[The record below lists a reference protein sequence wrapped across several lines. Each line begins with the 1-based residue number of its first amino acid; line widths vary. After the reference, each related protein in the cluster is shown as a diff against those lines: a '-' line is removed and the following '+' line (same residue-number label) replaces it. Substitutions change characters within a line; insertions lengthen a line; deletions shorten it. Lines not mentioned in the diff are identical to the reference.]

1 MPTEVILPRVD
12 MDMTEGMI
20 AAWHVSE
27 GDEVRE
33 GTLIFEIETSK
44 ATMEID
50 APASGVIRQISAPVG
65 KTVPVGTAV
74 AWIYASGEALQEHG
88 GAADVSSSAQE
99 EASPADTPAVASG
112 SSDAQTPARPDD
124 TLRATPA
131 ARRVARERG
140 LQLVAIAGTGP
151 NGRIGAQD
159 VLRAPADKPP
169 TPGSTPATQA
179 ARALH
184 TLWLRKD
191 ASGVPLVLL
200 HGFAAEL
207 NSWRPFSRS
216 LGVIADPGL
225 GMLAV
230 DLPAHGKSSGEAA
243 GSIAAIVSAV
253 EETLLAGGVGAC
265 HLVGHSFGG
274 AIALAVAASQAHVR
288 VRSLT
293 LIAPAGLGPECNGAF
308 IRGVTQSTQRASL
321 AAWLKQLFADPSR
334 MDDAFV
340 ATARQQLE
348 SAEVRE
354 RLAILADVF
363 FPDGTQSLDLRGA
376 LEQVSAGVPVRVVWG
391 LQDRIL
397 PARHAEGLP
406 GRIAVHRFAGTGHL
420 PQVEAQ
426 DEVARIVAE
435 NVATALGES
444 VMRRGAVG

>member
-88 GAADVSSSAQE
+88 GAEDASSAQDE
-99 EASPADTPAVASG
+99 MKASPQPAPAIAAGPSGEVAGAS
-112 SSDAQTPARPDD
+112 PDGP
-124 TLRATPA
+124 LRATPA

-140 LQLVAIAGTGP
+140 VQLVAIAGTGP
-151 NGRIGAQD
+151 NGRIGAED
-159 VLRAPADKPP
+159 VLRAPTDKAV
-169 TPGSTPATQA
+169 TISA
-179 ARALH
+179 AAALH

-191 ASGVPLVLL
+191 TGGAPLVLL

-207 NSWRPFSRS
+207 NSWRPFSRR
-216 LGVIADPGL
+216 LGATVDPGL

-243 GSIAAIVSAV
+243 GSIDAIVSAV
-253 EETLLAGGVGAC
+253 ERTLLAEGVGDC

-274 AIALAVAASQAHVR
+274 AIALAVALSQARVR

-293 LIAPAGLGPECNGAF
+293 LLAPAGLGPECNSAF

-321 AAWLKQLFADPSR
+321 AAWLKQLFADPAL

-340 ATARQQLE
+340 ATAQQQLE
-348 SAEVRE
+348 SAAARE
-354 RLAILADVF
+354 RLARLADVF
-363 FPDGTQSLDLRGA
+363 FPDGTQSLDMRGA
-376 LEQVSAGVPVRVVWG
+376 LEQVSRDVPVRVVWG

-426 DEVARIVAE
+426 DDVARIVAE
-435 NVATALGES
+435 NVASASGES
-444 VMRRGAVG
+444 VSRRGAVG

>member
-27 GDEVRE
+27 GDAVRE

-74 AWIYASGEALQEHG
+74 AWIYANGEALQAHG
-88 GAADVSSSAQE
+88 GTEDSSSTQSEAE
-99 EASPADTPAVASG
+99 VLSEHVPAIASATAASPGGP
-112 SSDAQTPARPDD
+112 
-124 TLRATPA
+124 LRATPA

-140 LQLVAIAGTGP
+140 LQLVAIAGSGP
-151 NGRIGAQD
+151 HGRIGAQD
-159 VLRAPADKPP
+159 VLRAPADR
-169 TPGSTPATQA
+169 TATRSDATTQA
-179 ARALH
+179 AHALH

-191 ASGVPLVLL
+191 TSRTPLVLL

-216 LGVIADPGL
+216 LGGIVDPGI
-225 GMLAV
+225 GMLAI
-230 DLPAHGKSSGEAA
+230 DLPAHGKSSCEAT
-243 GSIAAIVSAV
+243 GSLAAIVSAV
-253 EETLLAGGVGAC
+253 EETLLAEGVGDC

-274 AIALAVAASQAHVR
+274 AIALAVAASQAR
-288 VRSLT
+288 VRAKSLT

-321 AAWLKQLFADPSR
+321 AAWLKQLFADPSL
-334 MDDAFV
+334 MDEAFV
-340 ATARQQLE
+340 ATAQQQLE

-354 RLAILADVF
+354 RLAHLADVF
-363 FPDGTQSLDLRGA
+363 FPDGTQGLDMRAA
-376 LEQVSAGVPVRVVWG
+376 LERVSADVPVRVVWG
-391 LQDRIL
+391 LQDRVL
-397 PARHAEGLP
+397 PARHAEGLT
-406 GRIAVHRFAGTGHL
+406 GRIAVHRFAGAGHL

-426 DEVARIVAE
+426 DDVARIVAE
-435 NVATALGES
+435 NVASAMGES